1 MQLRI
6 AYEKIFITFVY
17 LDFCVPNNQGL
28 VRPILTMDY
37 NDLENDISYLNATK
51 TDMHFGVYVNTVG
64 FQSIKAGEHYPLKDH
79 PSGYFFNVSKGRVL
93 QEFQLLYITKGAGS
107 FTSDCTPAQPLVKGS
122 LLCLFPGQWHTYS
135 PSEKMGWNEYYI
147 GFNGPVAELWFRQAR
162 ITADNPVLKVG
173 FNADLVKLFQQAIE
187 VANSG
192 KNASQQCLSGI
203 VMHILGLICYVSS
216 NRIFE
221 EDSISQKIERSKI
234 IMIENLYKNIDVEEL
249 AENLNLSYSW
259 FRKVFKD
266 YTGYAPAKY
275 FQELKIKKAE
285 DLLMRTSHSVK
296 EISYMLNY
304 KSAEHFFSLFK
315 KKTGFT
321 PLEYRNYIR
330 GGEMGASRTSRRPDL
345 PDLPEPPKDLLEE
358 MEAARKK

>member
-1 MQLRI
+1 
-6 AYEKIFITFVY
+6 
-17 LDFCVPNNQGL
+17 
-28 VRPILTMDY
+28 
-37 NDLENDISYLNATK
+37 
-51 TDMHFGVYVNTVG
+51 
-64 FQSIKAGEHYPLKDH
+64 
-79 PSGYFFNVSKGRVL
+79 
-93 QEFQLLYITKGAGS
+93 
-107 FTSDCTPAQPLVKGS
+107 
-122 LLCLFPGQWHTYS
+122 
-135 PSEKMGWNEYYI
+135 
-147 GFNGPVAELWFRQAR
+147 
-162 ITADNPVLKVG
+162 
-173 FNADLVKLFQQAIE
+173 
-187 VANSG
+187 
-192 KNASQQCLSGI
+192 
-203 VMHILGLICYVSS
+203 
-216 NRIFE
+216 
-221 EDSISQKIERSKI
+221 
-234 IMIENLYKNIDVEEL
+234 MIENLYKNVDVEEL

-330 GGEMGASRTSRRPDL
+330 GGEINASRPSRRADL
-345 PDLPEPPKDLLEE
+345 PDLPEPPKELLEE

>member
-1 MQLRI
+1 M
-6 AYEKIFITFVY
+6 
-17 LDFCVPNNQGL
+17 
-28 VRPILTMDY
+28 
-37 NDLENDISYLNATK
+37 
-51 TDMHFGVYVNTVG
+51 
-64 FQSIKAGEHYPLKDH
+64 
-79 PSGYFFNVSKGRVL
+79 
-93 QEFQLLYITKGAGS
+93 
-107 FTSDCTPAQPLVKGS
+107 
-122 LLCLFPGQWHTYS
+122 
-135 PSEKMGWNEYYI
+135 
-147 GFNGPVAELWFRQAR
+147 AELWFRQAG
-162 ITADNPVLKVG
+162 ITPDNPVLKIG
-173 FNADLVKLFQQAIE
+173 FNAWLVKLFQSAIE

-192 KNASQQCLSGI
+192 KNAAQQCLSGI
-203 VMHILGLICYVSS
+203 VMHILGLICYISS

-234 IMIENLYKNIDVEEL
+234 IMIENLYKNVDVEEL
-249 AENLNLSYSW
+249 AEKLNLSYSW

-285 DLLMRTSHSVK
+285 ELLMRTSHSVK

-330 GGEMGASRTSRRPDL
+330 SGELGDVRSSRRAPL
-345 PDLPEPPKDLLEE
+345 PDLPEPPDDIMEE
-358 MEAARKK
+358 MATAGKK